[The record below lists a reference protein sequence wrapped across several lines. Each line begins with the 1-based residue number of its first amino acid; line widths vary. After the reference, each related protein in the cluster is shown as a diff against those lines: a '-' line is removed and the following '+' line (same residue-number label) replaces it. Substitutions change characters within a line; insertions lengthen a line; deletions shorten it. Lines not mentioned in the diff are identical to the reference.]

1 MTTLATAYPL
11 PWRLPESEWRR
22 SIAVQSGAIAL
33 VLVLGVIIP
42 LVDLPQQIRAVR
54 DAVTMTR
61 ITLAP
66 AAPKP
71 VPPPPPPPL
80 QQTQQPDV
88 LPEPVNTLR
97 PQLTQLQPARIA
109 PRTAVP
115 PQPAPQRPPVDSTAD
130 AGVAALEDAFA
141 DMRAPD
147 ARTLRAAATA
157 SAATQGPTRAD
168 RALLGANQGRRAM
181 ALDAAPGAVGN
192 VALAGRSTTRVIAP
206 PAAQGARGGTTSNA
220 SGGPPAGRQRSLE
233 EIRRVFDANKGTLFG
248 LYQAA
253 LLDAPG
259 LSGKIVLELVISPD
273 GHVERVWVVSSEIA
287 QPSLVEQVTNRVR
300 SFRFDPKD
308 VGVTTVT
315 YPVHFLPS

>member
-11 PWRLPESEWRR
+11 PWRLPDNEWRR
-22 SIAVQSGAIAL
+22 SVAMQLGAVAL

-42 LVDLPQQIRAVR
+42 LVDVPKQIRAVR

-66 AAPKP
+66 PVPKP
-71 VPPPPPPPL
+71 VPPPPPPV

-88 LPEPVNTLR
+88 LPQAISAPT
-97 PQLTQLQPARIA
+97 PQPARVV
-109 PRTAVP
+109 PRTVAA
-115 PQPAPQRPPVDSTAD
+115 PQPAPQRPPVDRAAD

-157 SAATQGPTRAD
+157 STSTLGPARAD
-168 RALLGANQGRRAM
+168 RTLLGANQGRRAM

-192 VALAGRSTTRVIAP
+192 VALAGRTQTRVSAP
-206 PAAQGARGGTTSNA
+206 PAATGARGGTSNSA
-220 SGGPPAGRQRSLE
+220 AGTPPGRQRSLE

-253 LLDAPG
+253 LLDSPS
-259 LSGKIVLELVISPD
+259 LSGKIVLELVITPD
-273 GHVERVWVVSSEIA
+273 GRVERVRVVSSEIA
-287 QPSLVEQVTNRVR
+287 EPGLVEQVANRVR
-300 SFRFDPKD
+300 SFHFDPKD

>member
-11 PWRLPESEWRR
+11 PWRLPENEWRR
-22 SIAVQSGAIAL
+22 SVAMQLGAVAL

-42 LVDLPQQIRAVR
+42 LVDVPKQIRAVR

-66 AAPKP
+66 PVPKP
-71 VPPPPPPPL
+71 VPPPLPPPPVK
-80 QQTQQPDV
+80 QAQQPDP
-88 LPEPVNTLR
+88 LPQPVNA
-97 PQLTQLQPARIA
+97 PAPQPARVI
-109 PRTAVP
+109 PRTVAP
-115 PQPAPQRPPVDSTAD
+115 PQPLPQRAPVDRTAD

-157 SAATQGPTRAD
+157 SNSTIGPARAD

-192 VALAGRSTTRVIAP
+192 VALAGRTETRVSAP
-206 PAAQGARGGTTSNA
+206 PAAKAARGGTSSSAT
-220 SGGPPAGRQRSLE
+220 GTPPGRQRSLE

-253 LLDAPG
+253 LLDSPS
-259 LSGKIVLELVISPD
+259 LSGKIVLELVITPD
-273 GHVERVWVVSSEIA
+273 GRVERVRVVSSEIA
-287 QPSLVEQVTNRVR
+287 EPSLVEQVANRVR
-300 SFRFDPKD
+300 SFRFDAKD

>member
-11 PWRLPESEWRR
+11 PWRLPEHEWRR
-22 SIAVQSGAIAL
+22 SVAMQLGAVAL

-42 LVDLPQQIRAVR
+42 LVDVPKQIRAVR

-66 AAPKP
+66 PVPKP
-71 VPPPPPPPL
+71 VPQPPPPPV
-80 QQTQQPDV
+80 QQVQQPDV
-88 LPEPVNTLR
+88 LPQPVNAPT
-97 PQLTQLQPARIA
+97 PQPARVV
-109 PRTAVP
+109 PRTIAP
-115 PQPAPQRPPVDSTAD
+115 PQPAPQRPPVDRTAD

-141 DMRAPD
+141 DMRTPD

-157 SAATQGPTRAD
+157 STSTIGPARAD

-192 VALAGRSTTRVIAP
+192 VALAGRTQTRVSAP
-206 PAAQGARGGTTSNA
+206 PAATVARGGTSSAT
-220 SGGPPAGRQRSLE
+220 GTPPGRQRSLE

-253 LLDAPG
+253 LLDSPS
-259 LSGKIVLELVISPD
+259 LSGKIVLELVITPD
-273 GHVERVWVVSSEIA
+273 GRVERVRVVSSEIA
-287 QPSLVEQVTNRVR
+287 EPSLVEQVANRVR
-300 SFRFDPKD
+300 SFHFDAKD

>member
-11 PWRLPESEWRR
+11 PWRLPEHEWRR
-22 SIAVQSGAIAL
+22 SVAMQLGAVAL

-42 LVDLPQQIRAVR
+42 LVDLPKQIRAVR

-66 AAPKP
+66 PVPKP
-71 VPPPPPPPL
+71 VPPPPPPPV
-80 QQTQQPDV
+80 QQSRQPDV
-88 LPEPVNTLR
+88 LPEPVNT
-97 PQLTQLQPARIA
+97 PTPQPARVV
-109 PRTAVP
+109 PRTVP
-115 PQPAPQRPPVDSTAD
+115 PQPAPQRPPVDRTAD
-130 AGVAALEDAFA
+130 AGVAALDDAFA

-147 ARTLRAAATA
+147 ARTLRAATTA
-157 SAATQGPTRAD
+157 STSTIGPARAD

-192 VALAGRSTTRVIAP
+192 VALSGRTETRVSAP
-206 PAAQGARGGTTSNA
+206 PAAKAARGGTSSSA
-220 SGGPPAGRQRSLE
+220 SGTPPGRQRSLE

-253 LLDAPG
+253 LLDSPS
-259 LSGKIVLELVISPD
+259 LSGKIVLELVITPD
-273 GHVERVWVVSSEIA
+273 GRVERVRVVSSEIA
-287 QPSLVEQVTNRVR
+287 EPSLVDQVANRVR
-300 SFRFDPKD
+300 GFRFDPKD